1 MTSIKIGTEKR
12 RLCCI
17 SKILAFIFQYE
28 STEEA
33 DLTGAIADS
42 TTFEAAKVIPGTM
55 ISNYKPVQW
64 SNKYTGK
71 K

>member
-1 MTSIKIGTEKR
+1 MLHIKNLG
-12 RLCCI
+12 LHL
-17 SKILAFIFQYE
+17 SFFQYE

>member
-1 MTSIKIGTEKR
+1 MGNH
-12 RLCCI
+12 C
-17 SKILAFIFQYE
+17 AFIFQYE